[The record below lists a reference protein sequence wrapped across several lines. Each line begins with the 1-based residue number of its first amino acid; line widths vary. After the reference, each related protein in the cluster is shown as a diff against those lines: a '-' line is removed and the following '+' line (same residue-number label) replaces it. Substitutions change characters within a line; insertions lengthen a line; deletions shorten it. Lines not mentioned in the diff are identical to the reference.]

1 MKSMVDDL
9 ALIGHPLSDD
19 DIAVHVL
26 TGLGPEYKEL
36 NAAIRAR
43 DTPIS
48 FEELYDKLADHEIFL
63 KREESKKESSLFTAQ
78 FNQHFN
84 SNKPKGNSNNR
95 RGQNQ
100 NFNNSTNNWRP
111 LQSNY
116 NNNFRNNNS
125 NANNRGI
132 IQISHV
138 HSRYQLADSLT
149 KPLARQ
155 AHQLQRSKISVLDR
169 PSILRGHDRLISDS

>member
-19 DIAVHVL
+19 DIVVHVL

-48 FEELYDKLADHEIFL
+48 FKELYDKLADHEIFL
-63 KREESKKESSLFTAQ
+63 KREESKKESSPFTAQ

-100 NFNNSTNNWRP
+100 NFNNSTNNC
-111 LQSNY
+111 L
-116 NNNFRNNNS
+116 
-125 NANNRGI
+125 NALSSSSISTPIDSRI

-138 HSRYQLADSLT
+138 HSRYQLVDSLT

>member
-1 MKSMVDDL
+1 MGTPGCSHQVSHDGLSYAIPLFHQRKHQLLLGHLLVAPMPTDHAPDCLGLQESLRKFTKETKSISEYMMTMKSMVDDL

-19 DIAVHVL
+19 DIVVHVL

-63 KREESKKESSLFTAQ
+63 KREESKKESSHFTAQ

-100 NFNNSTNNWRP
+100 NFNNSTNNW
-111 LQSNY
+111 
-116 NNNFRNNNS
+116 
-125 NANNRGI
+125 
-132 IQISHV
+132 
-138 HSRYQLADSLT
+138 
-149 KPLARQ
+149 
-155 AHQLQRSKISVLDR
+155 
-169 PSILRGHDRLISDS
+169 